1 MRLVEALLV
10 VGLVM
15 GTGSAAAD
23 PGKPSTPAVQEDP
36 TYAEGVSAV
45 KRGNY
50 AEAIRLFET
59 VIAKDDRNANA
70 YNWLAYSTR
79 QSGDAAKAIP
89 IYQKALAIDPKHR
102 GAHEYI
108 GEAYLVLGDLPKA
121 KEHLAMLDKPGVAAA
136 LVGARDAAHLDD
148 LAQGVTLDDG
158 DRSAIAR
165 VVSQATGPHGDCYEL
180 ERVEDGPH
188 SAIMW
193 KNQNAGGAPL
203 DGAYADAPPPAERER
218 R

>member
-1 MRLVEALLV
+1 MRLMEALLV

-23 PGKPSTPAVQEDP
+23 PGKPSTPAAQEDP

-108 GEAYLVLGDLPKA
+108 GEAYLVLDDLPRA
-121 KEHLAMLDKPGVAAA
+121 KEHL
-136 LVGARDAAHLDD
+136 R
-148 LAQGVTLDDG
+148 TLDSLCMFSCSEYRDLK
-158 DRSAIAR
+158 RAVEA
-165 VVSQATGPHGDCYEL
+165 YEK
-180 ERVEDGPH
+180 
-188 SAIMW
+188 S
-193 KNQNAGGAPL
+193 GGKTKPTA
-203 DGAYADAPPPAERER
+203 AQ
-218 R
+218 